1 MPGHHR
7 SAELRSR
14 GTPHATRELSNSAE
28 HRAAYGP
35 PPAVRLT
42 MTPGPPRADRPVA
55 VTRGRGESDKMT
67 YGVPVQ
73 EGPQDLPTPMVSG
86 TRKGTGTREL
96 LVNLTMREVRSQFKR
111 TTLGRLW
118 SFINPLATIA
128 IYSVVFGYILQSP
141 IEPGLN
147 SGIHL
152 FALFLAAALIPWTFL
167 SGAIMSGMGSIVNN
181 SGLLSKVYFPRFIL
195 PVSTI
200 LAMTVTF
207 AIELS
212 LLTVIMAI
220 VGGPEVF
227 IFLPGLI
234 LLMLMTVLFC
244 IGIALM
250 LSIAMVY
257 FRDTQHFMNI
267 FIQLWFY
274 ATPIIYSETLVLSL
288 QERARADGWTLFG
301 QPFPL
306 FFLYN
311 LNPAARITG
320 SFRRMLYD
328 YVWPSWED
336 WAVVSLWAAI
346 ALGAGTLV
354 FRKFSARVVE

>member
-1 MPGHHR
+1 
-7 SAELRSR
+7 
-14 GTPHATRELSNSAE
+14 
-28 HRAAYGP
+28 
-35 PPAVRLT
+35 
-42 MTPGPPRADRPVA
+42 
-55 VTRGRGESDKMT
+55 MT

-73 EGPQDLPTPMVSG
+73 EEPDHIAIPMVAV
-86 TRKGTGTREL
+86 TRKTTGTREL

-128 IYSVVFGYILQSP
+128 IYSMVFGYILQSP
-141 IEPGLN
+141 IQPGIN

-152 FALFLAAALIPWTFL
+152 FALFLASALIPWTFL
-167 SGAIMSGMGSIVNN
+167 AGAIMGGMGSIVNN

-200 LAMTVTF
+200 LAMSVTF

-220 VGGPEVF
+220 VGGWKVLLF
-227 IFLPGLI
+227 IPGLI
-234 LLMLMTVLFC
+234 LLMGLTVLFC
-244 IGIALM
+244 IGVALM

-257 FRDTQHFMNI
+257 FRDTQHFMAI

-274 ATPIIYSETLVLSL
+274 ATPIIYSEALIVQL
-288 QERARADGWTLFG
+288 QTKVQDAGWTLFG
-301 QPFPL
+301 EPFPL

-320 SFRRMLYD
+320 SFRAMLYD
-328 YVWPSWED
+328 YVWPSWQD
-336 WAVVSLWAAI
+336 WLVVCVWTGIVLAI
-346 ALGAGTLV
+346 GTYV
-354 FRKFSARVVE
+354 FRKFSARVVEEL

>member
-1 MPGHHR
+1 
-7 SAELRSR
+7 
-14 GTPHATRELSNSAE
+14 
-28 HRAAYGP
+28 
-35 PPAVRLT
+35 
-42 MTPGPPRADRPVA
+42 
-55 VTRGRGESDKMT
+55 MT
-67 YGVPVQ
+67 YVVPVQ
-73 EGPQDLPTPMVSG
+73 EGPDELPTPLVTG
-86 TRKGTGTREL
+86 ARKSTGTREL
-96 LVNLTMREVRSQFKR
+96 LMNLTMREVRSQFKR

-128 IYSVVFGYILQSP
+128 IYSMVFGYILQSP
-141 IEPGLN
+141 IQPGIN
-147 SGIHL
+147 SGIHQ

-207 AIELS
+207 AIELG

-234 LLMLMTVLFC
+234 LLMLLTVLFC

-288 QERARADGWTLFG
+288 QTRARADGWTLFG

-336 WAVVSLWAAI
+336 WAVVTLWAAI
-346 ALGAGTLV
+346 ALGAGALV
-354 FRKFSARVVE
+354 FRKFSARVVEEL

>member
-1 MPGHHR
+1 
-7 SAELRSR
+7 
-14 GTPHATRELSNSAE
+14 
-28 HRAAYGP
+28 
-35 PPAVRLT
+35 
-42 MTPGPPRADRPVA
+42 
-55 VTRGRGESDKMT
+55 MT
-67 YGVPVQ
+67 YAVPVQ
-73 EGPQDLPTPMVSG
+73 EGPENLPTPLVSG
-86 TRKGTGTREL
+86 TRKSTGTREL

-128 IYSVVFGYILQSP
+128 IYSIVFGYILQSP
-141 IEPGLN
+141 ISPGLN
-147 SGIHL
+147 SGIHY

-167 SGAIMSGMGSIVNN
+167 SGAIMAGMGSIVNN
-181 SGLLSKVYFPRFIL
+181 AGLLSKVYFPRFIL

-207 AIELS
+207 CIELG
-212 LLTVIMAI
+212 LLTVIMAF
-220 VGGPEVF
+220 VGGPQVLV
-227 IFLPGLI
+227 FLPGLI
-234 LLMLMTVLFC
+234 AMMALTVLFC

-274 ATPIIYSETLVLSL
+274 ATPIIYSETLIL
-288 QERARADGWTLFG
+288 QMQDKVRARGWTLFG
-301 QPFPL
+301 EPFPL

-320 SFRRMLYD
+320 AFRLMLYD
-328 YVWPSWED
+328 YVWPSWQD
-336 WAVVSLWAAI
+336 WFVVAAWAAI
-346 ALGAGTLV
+346 ALVIGSLV
-354 FRKFSARVVE
+354 FNKFSARVVEEL

>member
-1 MPGHHR
+1 
-7 SAELRSR
+7 
-14 GTPHATRELSNSAE
+14 
-28 HRAAYGP
+28 
-35 PPAVRLT
+35 
-42 MTPGPPRADRPVA
+42 
-55 VTRGRGESDKMT
+55 MT

-73 EGPQDLPTPMVSG
+73 EGPQDIPVPMVSG

-128 IYSVVFGYILQSP
+128 IYSIVFGYILQSP
-141 IEPGLN
+141 IEPGIN

-152 FALFLAAALIPWTFL
+152 FALFLASALIPWTFL
-167 SGAIMSGMGSIVNN
+167 SGAILSGMGSIVNN
-181 SGLLSKVYFPRFIL
+181 AGLLSKVYFPRFIL

-207 AIELS
+207 AIEMS

-220 VGGPEVF
+220 VGGPKVF
-227 IFLPGLI
+227 LFLPAIIAMMGLTI
-234 LLMLMTVLFC
+234 VFC

-250 LSIAMVY
+250 LSVAMVY
-257 FRDTQHFMNI
+257 FRDTQHFMAI

-274 ATPIIYSETLVLSL
+274 ATPIIYSEVLIL
-288 QERARADGWTLFG
+288 RMQEKVREAGWTLFG
-301 QPFPL
+301 EPFPL

-320 SFRRMLYD
+320 SFRAMLYD
-328 YVWPSWED
+328 YTWPSWQD
-336 WAVVSLWAAI
+336 WLVVSAWAGI
-346 ALGAGTLV
+346 VLALGMWV
-354 FRKFSARVVE
+354 FGKFSARVVEEL